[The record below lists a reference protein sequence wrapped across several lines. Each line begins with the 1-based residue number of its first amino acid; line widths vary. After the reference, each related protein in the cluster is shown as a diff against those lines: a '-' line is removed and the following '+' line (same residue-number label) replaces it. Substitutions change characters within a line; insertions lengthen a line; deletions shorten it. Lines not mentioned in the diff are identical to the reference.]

1 MYKIMDDAKEFAKV
15 SLKEAESR
23 SVSIDPD
30 DTYAQLEDG
39 SGSSSEEE
47 L

>member
-1 MYKIMDDAKEFAKV
+1 MKV

-23 SVSIDPD
+23 SVSIDLD
-30 DTYAQLEDG
+30 DTHAQLEDG